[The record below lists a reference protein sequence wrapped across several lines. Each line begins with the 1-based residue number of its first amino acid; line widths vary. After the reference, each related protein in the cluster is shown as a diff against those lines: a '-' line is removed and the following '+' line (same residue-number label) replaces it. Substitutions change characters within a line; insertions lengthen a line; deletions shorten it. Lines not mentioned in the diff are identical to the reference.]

1 MRGHDLYPSF
11 RLDSEASAMSSW
23 RSIKQSHNQCVGN
36 LFSLLEELDMTQRN
50 FQLSC
55 WKLVLKVVTL
65 ACNAFMSSHSHVE
78 DCPPDHSS

>member
-1 MRGHDLYPSF
+1 
-11 RLDSEASAMSSW
+11 
-23 RSIKQSHNQCVGN
+23 
-36 LFSLLEELDMTQRN
+36 MTQRN

-78 DCPPDHSS
+78 DCPPDHSRVKQSDLAPQVGFQSIQVGRPWSVHL